1 MRNRLAKKW
10 QQMLLIL
17 NTQERSRAI
26 FHVISSIRIPSSF
39 AHVVRPDHVN
49 RARDQAARTL
59 KGVYSTKLEVLN
71 EKWCLLYYSSTG
83 CFLFPSIRSLGVRRR
98 CRSKKRRATWPRAFP
113 SVQTSRWLAACGIF
127 RSKQI
132 SIPARLWMLRTSSG
146 SNNKILWLSNVTDTF
161 GWKTKKCAEVHRA
174 PHASAGLLSALDIRD
189 QWREGRGALA
199 V

>member
-71 EKWCLLYYSSTG
+71 EKWSSILQFHWLLPLS
-83 CFLFPSIRSLGVRRR
+83 FDPIPRRQ
-98 CRSKKRRATWPRAFP
+98 K
-113 SVQTSRWLAACGIF
+113 
-127 RSKQI
+127 
-132 SIPARLWMLRTSSG
+132 
-146 SNNKILWLSNVTDTF
+146 
-161 GWKTKKCAEVHRA
+161 
-174 PHASAGLLSALDIRD
+174 AL
-189 QWREGRGALA
+189 QK
-199 V
+199 